1 MELFYSIQ
9 ELVELQS
16 SMQNPNYPNNR
27 QGFEYR
33 AKKENWNYQQEK
45 SIGRNGFTKKFM
57 IPVELAV
64 SIQNYLKKNQIT
76 ISTSEVGINLSE
88 LNINADVQNPNEL
101 MDWQRDIAENRLFVV
116 RYIQQQIKQGMKK
129 TPAIE
134 QFIADADALLL
145 PEDMQLAVQKANA
158 KAGEGRTVSR
168 RSVFDWVKTVED
180 AEQHKIN
187 VISVLAP
194 KARRSDIPV
203 WANDLLVLWAK
214 PQKPSLAAVLELLP
228 NYLKADVPCP
238 TYNQA
243 YRFIKEKMGNVEAQR
258 GRMGNREL
266 KNLQPFIRRDTE
278 QLLPTDVYTADGH
291 CFDAEVAHPMHG
303 KPFRPEITAIID
315 VATRRLVGWS
325 IDLAESGWAVLDAV
339 RMSACEC
346 GIPAIFYV
354 DNGSGYKNQMMGAK
368 GRGVM
373 ARLNTEM
380 SHALPYNSQAKGLI
394 ERSHQT
400 LWIKAAKN
408 LPSYIGKD
416 MDAEASN
423 KMFKLTRSEI
433 KQIGVSKGLMSWTD
447 FLDYAAKVVNDYN
460 NKPHSSLKRITD
472 PVTFKKRHQSPLEAW
487 NEALEMGAPI
497 DRVEDWDAEDLFRPY
512 EERKVRRGEIELFG
526 NRYFSQELSEFHGDT
541 VLVGYDIHNADQI
554 TVRDEDGRLICYAK
568 WNANKRAYFPQTK
581 VEQARQRRADGRLR
595 RLAVKQ
601 DEVRLEANPQLVIEH
616 MENQNVIPFNG
627 NKHQQLMDELNAL
640 PIRQEKE
647 VIYFKEPVVTSPITE
662 QANQTLTPVQRW
674 MELDRHIQK
683 GGQLTQENQDFWE
696 MFQLSKKFRQLEEDD
711 AELNT
716 YLAQRQG

>member
-1 MELFYSIQ
+1 MKTHYSIADLLALKLDNFPTTRRGWEYLVKTNNWKYREVPSRGKGGIRKEYEVNSEIQSFLHLKEIKNKVNSEIQLQ
-9 ELVELQS
+9 ETQTQAICTQQS
-16 SMQNPNYPNNR
+16 
-27 QGFEYR
+27 
-33 AKKENWNYQQEK
+33 
-45 SIGRNGFTKKFM
+45 
-57 IPVELAV
+57 
-64 SIQNYLKKNQIT
+64 
-76 ISTSEVGINLSE
+76 
-88 LNINADVQNPNEL
+88 NEL
-101 MDWQRDIAENRLFVV
+101 LNWQREIAENRLFVV
-116 RYIQQQIKQGMKK
+116 RYIQQQIKQGLKK
-129 TPAIE
+129 TSVIE
-134 QFIADADALLL
+134 QFIANAEALLL
-145 PEDMQLAVQKANA
+145 PEDMQIAVQKANA

-168 RSVFDWVKTVED
+168 RSLFDWVKAVDD
-180 AEQHKIN
+180 AEKHKTN
-187 VISVLAP
+187 VIGVLAP
-194 KARRSDIPV
+194 KTRQSEIPA
-203 WANDLLVLWAK
+203 WAVELLKLWAQ
-214 PQKPSLAAVLELLP
+214 PQKPTLPAVLELLP
-228 NYLKADVPCP
+228 NYLKADVSCP

-258 GRMGNREL
+258 GRMGSREL

-291 CFDAEVAHPMHG
+291 CFDAEIAHPMHG

-394 ERSHQT
+394 ERSHQS

-408 LPSYIGKD
+408 LQSYIGKD

-433 KQIGVSKGLMSWTD
+433 KQVGVSKSLMAWAD
-447 FLDYAAKVVNDYN
+447 FLVYAESVVNGYN
-460 NKPHSSLKRITD
+460 NKPHKGLKRIVD
-472 PVTFKKRHQSPLEAW
+472 PVTLKRRHQSPLEAW
-487 NEALEMGAPI
+487 DEALEMGATI

-526 NRYFSQELSEFHGDT
+526 NRYFSQELSEYHGDN
-541 VLVGYDIHNADQI
+541 VLVGYDIHNADRI
-554 TVRDEDGRLICYAK
+554 TVRDDEGRLICYAF

-601 DEVRLEANPQLVIEH
+601 DEVLLEANPQRVIQH
-616 MENQNVIPFNG
+616 MENQTVIPFNS
-627 NKHQQLMDELNAL
+627 NKHTELMAELNAL
-640 PIRQEKE
+640 PLKQEKE
-647 VIYFKEPVVTSPITE
+647 VIYFKSSLQTEFNQPI
-662 QANQTLTPVQRW
+662 QHAQPISQMSKWIDIDQRLTKNEEVN
-674 MELDRHIQK
+674 EEDRD
-683 GGQLTQENQDFWE
+683 LWE
-696 MFQLSKKFRQLEEDD
+696 MYPLSKKFKQQSEDD
-711 AELNT
+711 AVLKS
-716 YLAQRQG
+716 YLAQRQGA

>member
-1 MELFYSIQ
+1 MKTHYSIA
-9 ELVELQS
+9 ELLELDLFDLPKTRKGLDKYLTRNNWQYKEVPSRGKGGTKREYFLPEEFTKKVLLKDIKSEVIATELGTKLSTQVELQES
-16 SMQNPNYPNNR
+16 N
-27 QGFEYR
+27 
-33 AKKENWNYQQEK
+33 
-45 SIGRNGFTKKFM
+45 T
-57 IPVELAV
+57 L
-64 SIQNYLKKNQIT
+64 
-76 ISTSEVGINLSE
+76 
-88 LNINADVQNPNEL
+88 LN
-101 MDWQRDIAENRLFVV
+101 WQREIAENRLFVV
-116 RYIQQQIKQGMKK
+116 RYIQQQIKQGAKK
-129 TPAIE
+129 TPVIE
-134 QFIADADALLL
+134 RFITDANALLL
-145 PEDMQLAVQKANA
+145 PVEMQDAVSKANA
-158 KAGEGRTVSR
+158 KAGEDRTVSR
-168 RSVFDWVKTVED
+168 RSVFDWIKTVED
-180 AEQHKIN
+180 AEKHKIN

-194 KARRSDIPV
+194 KARQANVPA
-203 WANDLLVLWAK
+203 WATDLLKLWAQ
-214 PQKPSLAAVLELLP
+214 PQKPTLAAVLELLP
-228 NYLKADVPCP
+228 NYLKDDVPCP

-243 YRFIKEKMGNVEAQR
+243 YRFINEKMGNVEAQR
-258 GRMGNREL
+258 GRMGSREL
-266 KNLQPFIRRDTE
+266 KNLKPFIRRDTE

-303 KPFRPEITAIID
+303 KAFRPEITAIMD
-315 VATRRLVGWS
+315 VATRRMVGWS

-400 LWIKAAKN
+400 LWVKAAKN

-433 KQIGVSKGLMSWTD
+433 KQIGVSKGLIAWTD
-447 FLDYAAKVVNDYN
+447 FLNFAAQVVSDYN

-472 PVTFKKRHQSPLEAW
+472 PVTLKKRYLSPLEAW

-526 NRYFSQELSEFHGDT
+526 NRYFSQDLSEYHGDT

-640 PIRQEKE
+640 PVRQEKE

-662 QANQTLTPVQRW
+662 QVTQTLTPVQRW
-674 MELDRHIQK
+674 MDLDRHIQK
-683 GGQLTQENQDFWE
+683 GEQLTQENQDFWE

>member
-1 MELFYSIQ
+1 MKTHYSIAD
-9 ELVELQS
+9 L
-16 SMQNPNYPNNR
+16 
-27 QGFEYR
+27 
-33 AKKENWNYQQEK
+33 
-45 SIGRNGFTKKFM
+45 
-57 IPVELAV
+57 LA
-64 SIQNYLKKNQIT
+64 
-76 ISTSEVGINLSE
+76 
-88 LNINADVQNPNEL
+88 LNIENFPTSRRGWEKLVQSNAFKYREVPSRGKGGVRKEYELSNEL
-101 MDWQRDIAENRLFVV
+101 MELVVLKSIKNEVDSTEENFQLSAETEVLVPTSLVNWQREVAENRLFVV
-116 RYIQQQIKQGMKK
+116 RYIQQQMKQGTKK

-134 QFIADADALLL
+134 KFIADAEAQTL
-145 PEDMQLAVQKANA
+145 PAEMQNAVSKANA
-158 KAGEGRTVSR
+158 KAGADRTVSR
-168 RSVFDWVKTVED
+168 RSVFDWIKAVED
-180 AEQHKIN
+180 AEKHQIN
-187 VISVLAP
+187 VMSVLAP
-194 KARRSDIPV
+194 KARRSDVPD
-203 WANDLLVLWAK
+203 WAMDLLKLYAQ
-214 PQKPSLAAVLELLP
+214 PQKPTLPAVLELLP
-228 NYLKADVPCP
+228 NYLKEGVACP

-266 KNLQPFIRRDTE
+266 KNLLPFIRRDTE

-315 VATRRLVGWS
+315 VATRRMVGWS

-400 LWIKAAKN
+400 LWVKAAKK

-433 KQIGVSKGLMSWTD
+433 RQIGVSKSLISWTD
-447 FLDYAAKVVNDYN
+447 FLAFADEVVRDYN

-472 PVTFKKRHQSPLEAW
+472 PVSFKKRHLSPIEAW
-487 NEALEMGAPI
+487 NAALNMGAPI

-526 NRYFSQELSEFHGDT
+526 NRYFSQELAEFHGDS

-640 PIRQEKE
+640 PVRQEKE

-662 QANQTLTPVQRW
+662 QATQTLTPVQRW
-674 MELDRHIQK
+674 MDLDRHIQK
-683 GGQLTQENQDFWE
+683 GEQLTQENQDFWE

>member
-16 SMQNPNYPNNR
+16 SIQNPKYPNNR

-33 AKKENWNYQQEK
+33 AKKENWDYSQEK
-45 SIGRNGFTKKFM
+45 SIGRNGFTRKYM
-57 IPVELAV
+57 IPVDLALSIHNYLVPNIKNEVEATHELAV
-64 SIQNYLKKNQIT
+64 TQNAT
-76 ISTSEVGINLSE
+76 
-88 LNINADVQNPNEL
+88 DL
-101 MDWQRDIAENRLFVV
+101 MSWQREIAENRLFVV
-116 RYIQQQIKQGMKK
+116 RYIQQQIKQGTKK

-214 PQKPSLAAVLELLP
+214 PQKPSLAAVLEQLP
-228 NYLKADVPCP
+228 NYLNADVPCP

-291 CFDAEVAHPMHG
+291 RFDAEVAHPMHG

-433 KQIGVSKGLMSWTD
+433 KNIGVSKSLMSWSD
-447 FLDYAAKVVNDYN
+447 FLDYAAQVVNDYN

-472 PVTFKKRHQSPLEAW
+472 AVTLKKRHQSPLEAW

-526 NRYFSQELSEFHGDT
+526 NRYFSQDLSEYHGDT
-541 VLVGYDIHNADQI
+541 VQVGYDIHNADQI

-595 RLAVKQ
+595 RLALKQ
-601 DEVRLEANPQLVIEH
+601 DEVLQEVNPQKVIEH
-616 MENQNVIPFNG
+616 IEDQSTVIFTPRAERLV
-627 NKHQQLMDELNAL
+627 HQMAE
-640 PIRQEKE
+640 PILVEQPMRRPTLVQEATA
-647 VIYFKEPVVTSPITE
+647 EPVE
-662 QANQTLTPVQRW
+662 LTAKEKMQRW
-674 MELDRHIQK
+674 IALDSNVMAGIEVNDDERS
-683 GGQLTQENQDFWE
+683 FWTS
-696 MFQLSKKFRQLEEDD
+696 FQLSRVFKSFKEND
-711 AELNT
+711 AELIE
-716 YLAQRQG
+716 YLAQRQA

>member
-16 SMQNPNYPNNR
+16 SMQNSNYPNNR

-33 AKKENWNYQQEK
+33 AKKENWSYRQEK

-64 SIQNYLKKNQIT
+64 GIQSYFKKNQIALP
-76 ISTSEVGINLSE
+76 TSEVSINSSE
-88 LNINADVQNPNEL
+88 LNTNSNVQNPTSL
-101 MDWQRDIAENRLFVV
+101 MDWQREVAENRLFVV
-116 RYIQQQIKQGMKK
+116 RYIQQQIKQGAKK

-134 QFIADADALLL
+134 KFITDANALLL
-145 PEDMQLAVQKANA
+145 PVDMQDAVSKANA
-158 KAGEGRTVSR
+158 KAGEDRTVSR
-168 RSVFDWVKTVED
+168 RSVFDWIKTVED
-180 AEQHKIN
+180 AEKHKIN

-194 KARRSDIPV
+194 KARQANVPA
-203 WANDLLVLWAK
+203 WATDLLKLWAQ
-214 PQKPSLAAVLELLP
+214 PQKPTLAAVLELLP
-228 NYLKADVPCP
+228 NYLKDDVPCP

-243 YRFIKEKMGNVEAQR
+243 YRFINEKMGNVEAQR
-258 GRMGNREL
+258 GRMGSREL
-266 KNLQPFIRRDTE
+266 KNLKPFIRRDTE

-394 ERSHQT
+394 ERSHQSI
-400 LWIKAAKN
+400 WIKAAKN

-433 KQIGVSKGLMSWTD
+433 KQIGVSKGLIAWTD
-447 FLDYAAKVVNDYN
+447 FLNFAAQVVSDYN

-472 PVTFKKRHQSPLEAW
+472 PVTLKKRYLSPLEAW

-526 NRYFSQELSEFHGDT
+526 NRYFSQDLSEYHGDT

-640 PIRQEKE
+640 PVRQEKE

-662 QANQTLTPVQRW
+662 QATQTLTPVQRW
-674 MELDRHIQK
+674 MDLDRHIQK
-683 GGQLTQENQDFWE
+683 GEQLTQENQDFWE

>member
-1 MELFYSIQ
+1 MKTHYSVTELLAL
-9 ELVELQS
+9 ELEGLPKTQKGLDKFLARNNFKYKEFPSRGKGGLRKEYEL
-16 SMQNPNYPNNR
+16 
-27 QGFEYR
+27 
-33 AKKENWNYQQEK
+33 
-45 SIGRNGFTKKFM
+45 TK
-57 IPVELAV
+57 
-64 SIQNYLKKNQIT
+64 
-76 ISTSEVGINLSE
+76 
-88 LNINADVQNPNEL
+88 EL
-101 MDWQRDIAENRLFVV
+101 MDLVVLKKIKENPSIISEPVSVTNSNILTTTEFQDSTELMNWQRETAENRLFVV
-116 RYIQQQIKQGMKK
+116 RYIQQKVKQGAKK
-129 TPAIE
+129 TPVIE
-134 QFIADADALLL
+134 QFVMDANDQLL
-145 PEDMQLAVQKANA
+145 PEEMQVAVQKANA
-158 KAGEGRTVSR
+158 KAGEDRTVSR
-168 RSVFDWVKTVED
+168 RSVFDWVKAVED
-180 AEQHKIN
+180 AEKQKIN
-187 VISVLAP
+187 VISALAP
-194 KARRSDIPV
+194 KARKTDVPV
-203 WANDLLVLWAK
+203 WAMDLLKLWAQ

-243 YRFIKEKMGNVEAQR
+243 YRFIKEKIGNVEAQR
-258 GRMGNREL
+258 GRMGPREL
-266 KNLQPFIRRDTE
+266 KNLKPFIRRDTE

-433 KQIGVSKGLMSWTD
+433 KQIGVSKGLMSWSD
-447 FLDYAAKVVNDYN
+447 FLDYAAQVVNDYN

-472 PVTFKKRHQSPLEAW
+472 PVTLKKRHLSPLEAW

-526 NRYFSQELSEFHGDT
+526 NRYFSQELSEYHGDT
-541 VLVGYDIHNADQI
+541 VCVGYDIHNADRI
-554 TVRDEDGRLICYAK
+554 TVRDEDGRLICYAY
-568 WNANKRAYFPQTK
+568 WNANKRAYFPQSK

-601 DEVRLEANPQLVIEH
+601 DEVLLEANPTLTIEH
-616 MENQNVIPFNG
+616 MENKTTIPFSRD
-627 NKHQQLMDELNAL
+627 QQQELMAELNAL
-640 PIRQEKE
+640 PVTQPKSE
-647 VIYFKEPVVTSPITE
+647 VIYFKDVVPQESKTAINTE
-662 QANQTLTPVQRW
+662 SESKIQRW
-674 MELDRHIQK
+674 IRLDQAISNK
-683 GGQLTQENQDFWE
+683 EKISTTDQDFWE
-696 MFQLSKKFRQLEEDD
+696 LFQTAKKFGELSEDD
-711 AELNT
+711 AELNA

>member
-9 ELVELQS
+9 ELVELQLVI
-16 SMQNPNYPNNR
+16 QNPQFPNNR

-33 AKKENWNYQQEK
+33 AKKEKWDFKEEK
-45 SIGRNGFTKKFM
+45 STGRNGTKRM
-57 IPVELAV
+57 YLVPVELAI
-64 SIQNYLKKNQIT
+64 SIQNHLKP
-76 ISTSEVGINLSE
+76 TSNAAAINKSE
-88 LNINADVQNPNEL
+88 LLLTEVKDVTNL
-101 MDWQRDIAENRLFVV
+101 MDWQREIAENRLFVV
-116 RYIQQQIKQGMKK
+116 RYIQQQIKQGTKK

-145 PEDMQLAVQKANA
+145 PEEMQLAVQKANA

-168 RSVFDWVKTVED
+168 RSVFDWVKSVED

-203 WANDLLVLWAK
+203 WAMDLLKVYAQ
-214 PQKPSLAAVLELLP
+214 PQKPTLAAVLELLP
-228 NYLKADVPCP
+228 NYLKEGVPCP

-243 YRFIKEKMGNVEAQR
+243 YRFIKEKLGNVEAQR

-433 KQIGVSKGLMSWTD
+433 KQIGVSKGLMSWSD
-447 FLDYAAKVVNDYN
+447 FLNYAAQVVNDYN

-472 PVTFKKRHQSPLEAW
+472 PVTLKKRHLSPLEAW

-526 NRYFSQELSEFHGDT
+526 NRYFSQELSEYHGDT

-640 PIRQEKE
+640 PVRQEKE

-662 QANQTLTPVQRW
+662 QVTQTLTPVQRW
-674 MELDRHIQK
+674 MDLDRHIQK
-683 GGQLTQENQDFWE
+683 GEQLTQENQDFWE

>member
-16 SMQNPNYPNNR
+16 SIQNPKYPNNR

-33 AKKENWNYQQEK
+33 AKKENWDYSQEK
-45 SIGRNGFTKKFM
+45 SIGRNGFTRKYM
-57 IPVELAV
+57 IPVDLALSIHNYLVPNIKNEVEATHELAV
-64 SIQNYLKKNQIT
+64 TQNAT
-76 ISTSEVGINLSE
+76 
-88 LNINADVQNPNEL
+88 DL
-101 MDWQRDIAENRLFVV
+101 MSWQREIAENRLFVV
-116 RYIQQQIKQGMKK
+116 RYIQQQIKQGTKK

-145 PEDMQLAVQKANA
+145 PEEMQLAVQKANA

-203 WANDLLVLWAK
+203 WAMDLLKLWAQ

-266 KNLQPFIRRDTE
+266 KNLQPFIRRGTE

-433 KQIGVSKGLMSWTD
+433 KQIGVSKGLMSWSD
-447 FLDYAAKVVNDYN
+447 FLNYAAQVVNGYN
-460 NKPHSSLKRITD
+460 NKPHSSLKRIAD
-472 PVTFKKRHQSPLEAW
+472 PVTLKKRHLSPLEAW

-526 NRYFSQELSEFHGDT
+526 NRYFSQELSEYHGDT

-601 DEVRLEANPQLVIEH
+601 DEVMQEASPQRVIEH
-616 MENQNVIPFNG
+616 VENQTIIQFKSDRNALMQELVNLPTPQQDTGVFFKEKLNFDTDAPIQSE
-627 NKHQQLMDELNAL
+627 NKIERWIALDEKICGGDELKEDDQKFWKLYPQSKAFKL
-640 PIRQEKE
+640 AQEDD
-647 VIYFKEPVVTSPITE
+647 VV
-662 QANQTLTPVQRW
+662 
-674 MELDRHIQK
+674 
-683 GGQLTQENQDFWE
+683 
-696 MFQLSKKFRQLEEDD
+696 LSK
-711 AELNT
+711 
-716 YLAQRQG
+716 YLAQRQA

>member
-1 MELFYSIQ
+1 MKTHYSIAD
-9 ELVELQS
+9 L
-16 SMQNPNYPNNR
+16 
-27 QGFEYR
+27 
-33 AKKENWNYQQEK
+33 
-45 SIGRNGFTKKFM
+45 
-57 IPVELAV
+57 LA
-64 SIQNYLKKNQIT
+64 
-76 ISTSEVGINLSE
+76 
-88 LNINADVQNPNEL
+88 LNIENFPTSRRGWEKLVQSNAFKYREVPSRGKGGVRKEYELSNEL
-101 MDWQRDIAENRLFVV
+101 MELVVLKSIKNEVDSTEENFQLSAETEVLVPTSLVNWQREVAENRLFVV
-116 RYIQQQIKQGMKK
+116 RYIQQQMKQGAKK

-134 QFIADADALLL
+134 KFIADAEAQTL
-145 PEDMQLAVQKANA
+145 PAEMQDSVSKANA
-158 KAGEGRTVSR
+158 KAGADRTVSR
-168 RSVFDWVKTVED
+168 RSVFDWIKAVED
-180 AEQHKIN
+180 AEKHQIN
-187 VISVLAP
+187 VMSVLAP
-194 KARRSDIPV
+194 KARRSDVPD
-203 WANDLLVLWAK
+203 WAMDLLKLYAQ
-214 PQKPSLAAVLELLP
+214 PQKPTLPAVLELLP
-228 NYLKADVPCP
+228 NYLKEGVACP

-266 KNLQPFIRRDTE
+266 KNLLPFIRRDTE

-433 KQIGVSKGLMSWTD
+433 KQIGVSKSLMSWSD
-447 FLDYAAKVVNDYN
+447 FLNYAAQVVNDYN

-472 PVTFKKRHQSPLEAW
+472 PVTLKKRHLSPLEAW

-526 NRYFSQELSEFHGDT
+526 NRYFSQELSEYHGDT

-640 PIRQEKE
+640 PVRQEKE

-662 QANQTLTPVQRW
+662 QVTQTLTPVQRW
-674 MELDRHIQK
+674 MDLDRHIQK
-683 GGQLTQENQDFWE
+683 GEQLTQENQDFWE

>member
-9 ELVELQS
+9 ELVELQLII
-16 SMQNPNYPNNR
+16 QNPQFPNNR

-33 AKKENWNYQQEK
+33 AKKENWEYREEK
-45 SIGRNGFTKKFM
+45 STGRNGTKR
-57 IPVELAV
+57 IYSVPVELSI
-64 SIQNYLKKNQIT
+64 SIQKYLKPEPT
-76 ISTSEVGINLSE
+76 AISVNKTKLIETQVKDATNLM
-88 LNINADVQNPNEL
+88 N
-101 MDWQRDIAENRLFVV
+101 WQRDIAENRLFVV
-116 RYIQQQIKQGMKK
+116 RYIQQKIKQGMKK

-134 QFIADADALLL
+134 QFIAEAEATEL
-145 PEDMQLAVQKANA
+145 PEDMLNAVYKANA
-158 KAGEGRTVSR
+158 KAGEGRTISR
-168 RSVFDWVKTVED
+168 RSVFDWIKAVDD
-180 AEQHKIN
+180 AEKHKVN
-187 VISVLAP
+187 VISILAP
-194 KARRSDIPV
+194 KARQTEIPV
-203 WANDLLVLWAK
+203 WAVELLKLWAQ
-214 PQKPSLAAVLELLP
+214 PQKPTLPAVLELLP
-228 NYLKADVPCP
+228 NYLKANVPCP

-243 YRFIKEKMGNVEAQR
+243 YRFIREKMGNVEAQR
-258 GRMGNREL
+258 GRMGAREL

-291 CFDAEVAHPMHG
+291 CFDAEIAHPMHG

-394 ERSHQT
+394 ERSHQS

-416 MDAEASN
+416 MDSEASN

-433 KQIGVSKGLMSWTD
+433 RQIGVSKSLMAWTD
-447 FLDYAAKVVNDYN
+447 FLVYAESVVNDYN
-460 NKPHSSLKRITD
+460 NKPHKGLKRIVD
-472 PVTFKKRHQSPLEAW
+472 PVTFKRRHQSPLEAW

-526 NRYFSQELSEFHGDT
+526 NRYFSQELAEFHGDS

-554 TVRDEDGRLICYAK
+554 TVRDDEGRLICYAH

-601 DEVRLEANPQLVIEH
+601 DEVLLEANPQRVIEH
-616 MENQNVIPFNG
+616 MENQTVIPFSNT
-627 NKHQQLMDELNAL
+627 KQAELMAELNAL
-640 PIRQEKE
+640 PVKQQKE
-647 VIYFKEPVVTSPITE
+647 VIYFKDTRPPHSEVMKTTHSTE
-662 QANQTLTPVQRW
+662 NSVQRW
-674 MELDRHIQK
+674 IRLDEEIQQ
-683 GGQLTQENQDFWE
+683 GQEVNQEDRDYWE
-696 MFQLSKKFRQLEEDD
+696 MFPMSKKFKQLKEDD
-711 AELNT
+711 TELNN
-716 YLAQRQG
+716 YLAQRLG

>member
-1 MELFYSIQ
+1 MKTHYSIADLLALKL
-9 ELVELQS
+9 EGFPTTRRGWEYLVKT
-16 SMQNPNYPNNR
+16 NNWKYR
-27 QGFEYR
+27 EVPSRGKGGIRKEY
-33 AKKENWNYQQEK
+33 EVNSEIK
-45 SIGRNGFTKKFM
+45 SFLHFNEFKSQ
-57 IPVELAV
+57 V
-64 SIQNYLKKNQIT
+64 N
-76 ISTSEVGINLSE
+76 SEVK
-88 LNINADVQNPNEL
+88 VQEIPAQVICNQQSNEL
-101 MDWQRDIAENRLFVV
+101 LNWQREIAESRLFVV
-116 RYIQQQIKQGMKK
+116 RYIQQQIKQGTKK

-134 QFIADADALLL
+134 KFIADAEALIL
-145 PEDMQLAVQKANA
+145 PKEMQLTVQKANA

-168 RSVFDWVKTVED
+168 RSVFDWVKAVEES
-180 AEQHKIN
+180 EQHKIN

-194 KARRSDIPV
+194 KARRSEIPV
-203 WANDLLVLWAK
+203 WAMDLLKLWAQ
-214 PQKPSLAAVLELLP
+214 PQKPTLAAVLELLP
-228 NYLKADVPCP
+228 SYLKADVPCP

-291 CFDAEVAHPMHG
+291 CFDAEIAHPMHG

-394 ERSHQT
+394 ERSHQS

-433 KQIGVSKGLMSWTD
+433 KQIGVSKSLMAWTD
-447 FLDYAAKVVNDYN
+447 FLLYAESVVNDYN
-460 NKPHSSLKRITD
+460 NKPHKGLKRIVD
-472 PVTFKKRHQSPLEAW
+472 PVTLKRRHQSPLEAW
-487 NEALEMGAPI
+487 SEALEMGAPI

-512 EERKVRRGEIELFG
+512 EERFVRRGEIELFG
-526 NRYFSQELSEFHGDT
+526 NRYFSQELAEYHGDS

-554 TVRDEDGRLICYAK
+554 TVRDDEGRLICYAH

-601 DEVRLEANPQLVIEH
+601 DEVLLELNPQRVIEH
-616 MENQNVIPFNG
+616 IENQTVIPFNST
-627 NKHQQLMDELNAL
+627 KQAELMAELNAL
-640 PIRQEKE
+640 PVKQEKE
-647 VIYFKEPVVTSPITE
+647 VIYFKDARPLHSEVMKTTHSTE
-662 QANQTLTPVQRW
+662 NSVQRW
-674 MELDRHIQK
+674 IRLDEEIQQ
-683 GGQLTQENQDFWE
+683 GQEVNQEDRDYWE
-696 MFQLSKKFRQLEEDD
+696 MFPMSKKFKQLKEDD
-711 AELNT
+711 TELNS
-716 YLAQRQG
+716 YLAQRLG

>member
-1 MELFYSIQ
+1 MKTHYGIADLLALNIENFPTSRRGLEKFVQSNAFKYREVPSRGKGGVRKEYELPKELMELIV
-9 ELVELQS
+9 L
-16 SMQNPNYPNNR
+16 
-27 QGFEYR
+27 
-33 AKKENWNYQQEK
+33 K
-45 SIGRNGFTKKFM
+45 SIKSNIITA
-57 IPVELAV
+57 PELAA
-64 SIQNYLKKNQIT
+64 
-76 ISTSEVGINLSE
+76 STLGTVTE
-88 LNINADVQNPNEL
+88 LDTQKSTEL
-101 MDWQRDIAENRLFVV
+101 MNWQREVAENRLFIV
-116 RYIQQQIKQGMKK
+116 RYLQQKVRNGMKK

-134 QFIADADALLL
+134 QFIADADAHLL
-145 PEDMQLAVQKANA
+145 PKEMQRAVQKANA
-158 KAGEGRTVSR
+158 KAGEDRTVSR
-168 RSVFDWVKTVED
+168 RSIFDWIKAVDD
-180 AEQHKIN
+180 AESKKLL

-194 KARRSDIPV
+194 KARQIGVPA
-203 WANDLLVLWAK
+203 WAMDLLKLWAQ
-214 PQKPSLAAVLELLP
+214 PQKPTLPAVLELLP
-228 NYLKADVPCP
+228 NYLKANVPCP

-243 YRFIKEKMGNVEAQR
+243 YRFIREKMGNVEAQR
-258 GRMGNREL
+258 GRMGSREL

-291 CFDAEVAHPMHG
+291 CFDAEIAHPMHG

-339 RMSACEC
+339 RMSATEC

-394 ERSHQT
+394 ERSHQSI
-400 LWIKAAKN
+400 WIKAAKN

-423 KMFKLTRSEI
+423 KMFKLTRGEI
-433 KQIGVSKGLMSWTD
+433 RQVGISKSLMAWTD
-447 FLDYAAKVVNDYN
+447 FIAYAESVVSDYN
-460 NKPHSSLKRITD
+460 NKPHKGLKRIVD
-472 PVTFKKRHQSPLEAW
+472 PVTLKYRHQSPLEAW
-487 NEALEMGAPI
+487 NEALEAGTPI

-526 NRYFSQELSEFHGDT
+526 NRYFSQELAEYHGDS

-554 TVRDEDGRLICYAK
+554 TVRDDEGRLICYAH

-601 DEVRLEANPQLVIEH
+601 DEVLLEANPQRVIEH
-616 MENQNVIPFNG
+616 MENQTVIPFSA
-627 NKHQQLMDELNAL
+627 NKNAELMAELNAL
-640 PIRQEKE
+640 PVKQQKE
-647 VIYFKEPVVTSPITE
+647 VIYFKDVHKPQVDDTE
-662 QANQTLTPVQRW
+662 ARDVAENAVQRW
-674 MELDRHIQK
+674 IRLDEDIQRDK
-683 GGQLTQENQDFWE
+683 EVDQEDRDYWE
-696 MFQLSKKFRQLEEDD
+696 MFPMSKKFKQLQEDD
-711 AELNT
+711 AELNS
-716 YLAQRQG
+716 YLAQHLG

>member
-1 MELFYSIQ
+1 MKTHYSIA
-9 ELVELQS
+9 ELLELDL
-16 SMQNPNYPNNR
+16 PNLPRTRKGLDKYLTRNNWKYKEVPSRGKGGTKREYSLPNLFNE
-27 QGFEYR
+27 QILV
-33 AKKENWNYQQEK
+33 K
-45 SIGRNGFTKKFM
+45 SIKEE
-57 IPVELAV
+57 V
-64 SIQNYLKKNQIT
+64 
-76 ISTSEVGINLSE
+76 ISTELST
-88 LNINADVQNPNEL
+88 NKNMTTVPAVQKSTEL
-101 MDWQRDIAENRLFVV
+101 MNWQREVAENRLFVV
-116 RYIQQQIKQGMKK
+116 RYIQQQIKQGTKK

-134 QFIADADALLL
+134 QFIADADALIL

-158 KAGEGRTVSR
+158 KAGEVRTVSR

-180 AEQHKIN
+180 AEKHQIN
-187 VISVLAP
+187 VMSVLAP

-214 PQKPSLAAVLELLP
+214 PQKPSLAAVLEQLP
-228 NYLKADVPCP
+228 NYLNADVPCP

-346 GIPAIFYV
+346 GIPAIFHV

-433 KQIGVSKGLMSWTD
+433 KQIGVSKSLMSWVD
-447 FLDYAAKVVNDYN
+447 FLTYAAEVVNGYN

-526 NRYFSQELSEFHGDT
+526 NRYFSQDLSEYHGDT

-554 TVRDEDGRLICYAK
+554 TVRDEEGRLICHAK

-601 DEVRLEANPQLVIEH
+601 DEVRLEANPQLMIEH

-674 MELDRHIQK
+674 MDLDRHIQK
-683 GGQLTQENQDFWE
+683 GEQLTQENQDFWE

>member
-1 MELFYSIQ
+1 MKTHYSIADLFALNLEGYPSTRRGWEYLVKANKWKYREVPSRGKGGIRKEYEISS
-9 ELVELQS
+9 ELRTLISIDEIKSEVITTEKSTELSTQVELQD
-16 SMQNPNYPNNR
+16 P
-27 QGFEYR
+27 
-33 AKKENWNYQQEK
+33 
-45 SIGRNGFTKKFM
+45 
-57 IPVELAV
+57 
-64 SIQNYLKKNQIT
+64 
-76 ISTSEVGINLSE
+76 TS
-88 LNINADVQNPNEL
+88 L
-101 MDWQRDIAENRLFVV
+101 MDWQREVAENRLFVV
-116 RYIQQQIKQGMKK
+116 RYIQQQIKQGAKK

-134 QFIADADALLL
+134 QFIVNAEAQALPAEMQDA
-145 PEDMQLAVQKANA
+145 VSKANA

-168 RSVFDWVKTVED
+168 RSVFDWVKAVED
-180 AEQHKIN
+180 AEKHQIN

-194 KARRSDIPV
+194 KARRSDVPD
-203 WANDLLVLWAK
+203 WAMDLLKLYAQ
-214 PQKPSLAAVLELLP
+214 PQKPTLPAVLELLP
-228 NYLKADVPCP
+228 NYLKEGVACP

-266 KNLQPFIRRDTE
+266 KNLLPFIRRDTE

-315 VATRRLVGWS
+315 VATRRMVGWS

-400 LWIKAAKN
+400 LWVKAAKK

-433 KQIGVSKGLMSWTD
+433 RQIGVSKSLISWTD
-447 FLDYAAKVVNDYN
+447 FLAFADEVVRDYN

-472 PVTFKKRHQSPLEAW
+472 PVSFKKRHLSPIEAW
-487 NEALEMGAPI
+487 NAALNMGAPI

-526 NRYFSQELSEFHGDT
+526 NRYFSQELAEFHGDS
-541 VLVGYDIHNADQI
+541 VLVGYDIHNADRI
-554 TVRDEDGRLICYAK
+554 TVRDEDGRLICYAY

-601 DEVRLEANPQLVIEH
+601 DEVLQEVNPQRVIEH
-616 MENQNVIPFNG
+616 IENQNLIPFNA
-627 NKHQQLMDELNAL
+627 NKHEQLMAELNAL
-640 PIRQEKE
+640 PVKQEKG
-647 VIYFKEPVVTSPITE
+647 VIYFKEVPNEPMVKQETIE
-662 QANQTLTPVQRW
+662 TLTPVQRW
-674 MELDRHIQK
+674 IELDKQIN
-683 GGQLTQENQDFWE
+683 GGDELSQDNQNFWK
-696 MFQLSKKFRQLEEDD
+696 MYQTSKKFKQLEEDD
-711 AELNT
+711 AELSS

>member
-1 MELFYSIQ
+1 MKTHYSIA
-9 ELVELQS
+9 ELHELELDGLPTS
-16 SMQNPNYPNNR
+16 RRGLEKYVLAHSLKYREVPSR
-27 QGFEYR
+27 GKGGTRKEY
-33 AKKENWNYQQEK
+33 
-45 SIGRNGFTKKFM
+45 
-57 IPVELAV
+57 EL
-64 SIQNYLKKNQIT
+64 S
-76 ISTSEVGINLSE
+76 SE
-88 LNINADVQNPNEL
+88 LTNLISLREIKNEVVSQSQPTEVISVTNVANSPFCPSSEL
-101 MDWQRDIAENRLFVV
+101 MNWQREIAENRLFVV
-116 RYIQQQIKQGMKK
+116 RYIQQQIKQGTKK

-134 QFIADADALLL
+134 QFIVDAEALLL
-145 PEDMQLAVQKANA
+145 PEEMQLAVQKANA

-168 RSVFDWVKTVED
+168 RSVFDWVKSVEE

-187 VISVLAP
+187 IISVLAP
-194 KARRSDIPV
+194 KARRSDIPA
-203 WANDLLVLWAK
+203 WAMDLLKLWAQ
-214 PQKPSLAAVLELLP
+214 PQKPTLPAVLELLP

-238 TYNQA
+238 SYNQA
-243 YRFIKEKMGNVEAQR
+243 YRFIKEKLGNVEAQR
-258 GRMGNREL
+258 GRMGSHDI
-266 KNLQPFIRRDTE
+266 KNIKPFIRRDTE

-303 KPFRPEITAIID
+303 KPFRPEITSIID

-400 LWIKAAKN
+400 LWVKAAKN

-433 KQIGVSKGLMSWTD
+433 KQIGVSKALMSWTD
-447 FLDYAAKVVNDYN
+447 FLNYADEVVRNYN
-460 NKPHSSLKRITD
+460 NKPHSGLKRITD

-487 NEALEMGAPI
+487 SEALELGAPI
-497 DRVEDWDAEDLFRPY
+497 DCVEDWDAEDLFRPY

-526 NRYFSQELSEFHGDT
+526 NRYFSQELAEYHSDT
-541 VLVGYDIHNADQI
+541 VLVGYDIHNADRI
-554 TVRDEDGRLICYAK
+554 TVRDEDGRLICYAF
-568 WNANKRAYFPQTK
+568 WNANKRSYFPMTK

-601 DEVRLEANPQLVIEH
+601 DEVLQEVNPQAVIEH
-616 MENQNVIPFNG
+616 IENQTVIPFNQ
-627 NKHQQLMDELNAL
+627 NQHKELMAELNAL
-640 PIRQEKE
+640 PVSKPKDG
-647 VIYFKEPVVTSPITE
+647 VIYFKDVHPIKTAE
-662 QANQTLTPVQRW
+662 TTADIGFETKIQRW
-674 MELDRHIQK
+674 IRLDQK
-683 GGQLTQENQDFWE
+683 VKRNEEMNETDKDFWE
-696 MFQLSKKFRQLEEDD
+696 LFQTSKKFDELSEDD
-711 AELNT
+711 AELNA